1 MVCILQVIGPSG
13 SGKTTVIVEVSK
25 RLKTMGFNVLVLK
38 HTHHNIDIPGKDS
51 WRFLEEGGADYAIV
65 FKGSG
70 ERIATFTKDKSLE
83 ELIKEATNKVDVI
96 LVEGFKDLKIGH
108 RIELTKG
115 EDTTRIVEEA
125 INHLVKCLENKPRE
139 NLNTPT

>member
-1 MVCILQVIGPSG
+1 MTCIVQLVGPSG
-13 SGKTTVIVEVSK
+13 SGKTTVIVSVSR
-25 RLKTMGFNVLVLK
+25 RLKNLGFKVAVVK
-38 HTHHNIDIPGKDS
+38 HTHHHVDVPGKDS

-108 RIELTKG
+108 RIELTRG

-125 INHLVKCLENKPRE
+125 INHLVKCLESKPRE

>member
-1 MVCILQVIGPSG
+1 MTCIVQLVGPSG
-13 SGKTTVIVEVSK
+13 SGKTTVIVSVSR
-25 RLKTMGFNVLVLK
+25 RLKNLGFKVTVVK
-38 HTHHNIDIPGKDS
+38 HTHHHVDVPGKDS
-51 WRFLEEGGADYAIV
+51 WRFIEEGGADYAIV

-70 ERIATFTKDKSLE
+70 ERIAMFTKDKSLE

-108 RIELTKG
+108 RIELTEG

>member
-1 MVCILQVIGPSG
+1 MTCIVQLVGPSG
-13 SGKTTVIVEVSK
+13 SGKTTVIVSVSR
-25 RLKTMGFNVLVLK
+25 RLKNLGFKVAVVK
-38 HTHHNIDIPGKDS
+38 HTHHHVDVPGKDS
-51 WRFLEEGGADYAIV
+51 WRFIEEGGADYAIV

-96 LVEGFKDLKIGH
+96 LLEGFKDLKIGH

-115 EDTTRIVEEA
+115 EDTAKIVEEA
-125 INHLVKCLENKPRE
+125 INHLVKCLENKPKE